1 MFKPP
6 IVLNSLLI
14 PAISPAWLHFAV
26 ALTTAVDST
35 SRVMSGASF
44 LAPDAAAAESITAG
58 TLAVLIPFQS
68 FFPVQIRISDKSET
82 TSAVCCVRCAPL
94 GLQKFS

>member
-1 MFKPP
+1 
-6 IVLNSLLI
+6 
-14 PAISPAWLHFAV
+14 LHFTV

-35 SRVMSGASF
+35 SKVKSGASF

-68 FFPVQIRISDKSET
+68 FFPLQIRISDKSET
-82 TSAVCCVRCAPL
+82 TSAVCCVLCTPL